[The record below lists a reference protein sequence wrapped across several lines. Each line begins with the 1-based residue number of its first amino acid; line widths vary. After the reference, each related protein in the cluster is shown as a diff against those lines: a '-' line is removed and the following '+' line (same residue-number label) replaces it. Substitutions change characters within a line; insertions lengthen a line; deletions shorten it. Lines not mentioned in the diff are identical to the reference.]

1 MASNYSKSSQP
12 YIDLYNNYKAEQT
25 AVRDAY
31 RRQLE
36 ADRDNALAKSNAE
49 YDNTAK
55 QNYINYMQTRKSL
68 PEQLN
73 ALGIRGGASESS
85 LIRMGSNYGSNVA
98 SNEAS
103 RNTALAALRQQYAD
117 KMAAYDEEYDNKL
130 LQAYLTAVENQ
141 LNWDMQNKG
150 GSGGGGGYR
159 RSYGGGGYSSGG
171 GGGASVTKSS
181 AKAGVS
187 AVKSALG
194 RALSRGST
202 GRTVRSGRTR
212 MTRAQY
218 QKAYGRPRTR
228 SSARR

>member
-36 ADRDNALAKSNAE
+36 ADRDNAIAKSNAE

-103 RNTALAALRQQYAD
+103 RNTALAALRQQYED

-130 LQAYLTAVENQ
+130 LNAYLTAVENQ

-150 GSGGGGGYR
+150 GGGGGGGGYR

-171 GGGASVTKSS
+171 SGGSGATAKGA

-187 AVKSALG
+187 AVKTALSKS
-194 RALSRGST
+194 LSRGMNVKKSN
-202 GRTVRSGRTR
+202 
-212 MTRAQY
+212 AAKK
-218 QKAYGRPRTR
+218 QKKKQATYSKYKYWG
-228 SSARR
+228 